1 MSFDGVFLH
10 KLMNEFQI
18 LKTGRITKIIDSG
31 ETDFMFTIRAN
42 HQNFNLMICLSS
54 DYSRIHLAQKKYDT
68 PDKPKSITML
78 FRKYIE
84 GFFIEDIFQY
94 ENDRIIYFKLSGYN
108 EMKDQTTYYL
118 ICEIMGRYSN
128 LILTDE
134 QFKIVEVLKKSGVTE
149 YTRTMLP
156 NAIYQFPV
164 TDKINPFKELPTDFN
179 CSSPKDFCAKIQG
192 ISMLLATAV
201 FQTDQVLT
209 NFKKILSLE
218 PSPSILLNEK
228 GKKDFYFHSLHYD
241 KIQSYSS
248 LSELLEEY
256 YYESD
261 TQAKIKS
268 ETNDLESFIQKQIH
282 KNERKLEKL
291 HLELL
296 ESEHNEEYKLK
307 GELLLS
313 YPRLKD
319 KEKQLELLN
328 YYTNEAILIDLD
340 PKYSVLENS
349 QRYYKKYQK
358 TKTAIHYINEQ
369 MKAAQNEID
378 YFKILLFQLNTAGI
392 HDALEIKQELIQNK
406 YLFENKDTLKK
417 KKKPNYLTYILDGI
431 NISVGKNNIQN
442 EYITHHLAKPNEMWF
457 HIKDGSGSHVVV
469 HSDVLNEELIRTA
482 AQLAAYYSSYS
493 LSSSVAVDYTQVKN
507 IKKIP
512 GVRSCFVT
520 YTKQKTIY
528 IDPDK
533 HYIESLRI
541 LK

>member
-164 TDKINPFKELPTDFN
+164 TDKINPFKELPTDFS